1 MKAQLCPEIEKLSR
15 RFARLPFV
23 VVVACLYGCAAKQV
37 TPVQMTQSGDEQL
50 DCPALKQQIAANQ
63 AAAVEFI
70 RKDKQ
75 VENANVARGVGSAIP
90 VFGILLAMSYDLS
103 NEEQVKARALAD
115 RNEELTYLAKR
126 RGCET

>member
-1 MKAQLCPEIEKLSR
+1 LSCVAFALCL
-15 RFARLPFV
+15 
-23 VVVACLYGCAAKQV
+23 CGCAAKQV
-37 TPVQMTQSGDEQL
+37 TPVQMTQPGDAQL

-63 AAAVEFI
+63 AAAEDFI

-75 VENANVARGVGSAIP
+75 VENENIARGVGSAIP

-115 RNEELTYLAKR
+115 RNEELTYLAKQK
-126 RGCET
+126 GCAT